1 MDPRRD
7 PNLGL
12 LHDPRFYDAMYP
24 SAGSN
29 ELAFWRELASGGQPI
44 LEVGC
49 GTGRLLLPLLEAG
62 HAVHGLDL
70 ASAMLERLEQKLRV
84 RGLRSTLYLADAR
97 NFEVETHYQQVFW
110 PFNGLAQLTT
120 IDDLHACIR
129 QVAAALTPGGRF
141 AFDLTNPDREVLLTA
156 PHTWAEFKDP
166 EGGGWVRVEDV
177 PNFDPDTRIKTH
189 HLSYRFEA
197 SHELRTQT
205 LRLRQHTR
213 AELETLLLCEGF
225 EIEAEYGDYDQSP
238 RDDESFSFIVLA
250 RYSP

>member
-1 MDPRRD
+1 MDPSED

-24 SAGSN
+24 SAGPN
-29 ELAFWRELASGGQPI
+29 ELAFWQALAAEGEPI
-44 LEVGC
+44 LEMGC

-62 HAVHGLDL
+62 FTVHGLDI
-70 ASAMLERLEQKLRV
+70 ASAMLERLGQKLRV

-97 NFEVETHYQQVFW
+97 TFEVHLPYRQVFW

-120 IDDLHACIR
+120 LEGVQACIR
-129 QVAAALTPGGRF
+129 QVAAALEPGGRF
-141 AFDLTNPDREVLLTA
+141 AFDLTNPEREVLLTA

-166 EGGGWVRVEDV
+166 DTEGLVRVEDV
-177 PNFDPDTRIKTH
+177 PNFDPETRIKTH

-197 SHELRTQT
+197 THELRTQT
-205 LRLRQHTR
+205 LRLRQHTL
-213 AELETLLLCEGF
+213 AELERLLLGEGF
-225 EIEAEYGDYDQSP
+225 ELEAEYGDYDRSP

-250 RYSP
+250 RYAP